1 MLKNTFLILAIL
13 FATSVVSYAQ
23 DTPAVTKN
31 ISFYMCGSSGNF
43 NPDAGDMLDSW
54 SEMGVSYSQNFANAQ
69 WLTVTATAAICTANS
84 GFLKKPGSDELAGAA
99 PHNLDVTGYGQ
110 VYFSFFNYATIG
122 VQTEGRIDIDLK
134 YKVALPANQSL
145 TFRQFMWL
153 HPTGSPFY
161 ATLANPTGFEDDED
175 GNPDPDKPIHT
186 RNVVD
191 HLDYRIVY
199 SVGFH
204 PEWSFSSDL
213 RFRFSGNVAK
223 GSTAKADSPQ
233 ALRESFN
240 IRWNNTISYSN
251 ANGLGGY
258 FTFRYQPNKILVKT
272 EHTISVLAGISYSYD
287 LSAL

>member
-13 FATSVVSYAQ
+13 FATSVVTYSQ
-23 DTPAVTKN
+23 DTPAVSKS
-31 ISFYMCGSSGNF
+31 ISFYFCGSSGNF
-43 NPDAGDMLDSW
+43 NPDAGSMLASW
-54 SEMGVSYSQNFANAQ
+54 SEMGVNYSQNFANAQ
-69 WLTVTATAAICTANS
+69 WLTVTATAAICTANA
-84 GFLKKPGSDELAGAA
+84 GFLKKPGSDEFAGAGE
-99 PHNLDVTGYGQ
+99 HNLDVTGYGQ

-134 YKVALPANQSL
+134 YRVALPANQSL

-153 HPTGSPFY
+153 HPTGNPFY
-161 ATLANPTGFEDDED
+161 ATLANPTGFEKDED
-175 GNPDPDKPIHT
+175 GNFDPDKPIHT
-186 RNVVD
+186 RNILD

-199 SVGFH
+199 AVGFH

-213 RFRFSGNVAK
+213 RFRFNGNVAS

-258 FTFRYQPNKILVKT
+258 LTFRYQPNKILVDVQ
-272 EHTISVLAGISYSYD
+272 HTVQVLAGISYSFD